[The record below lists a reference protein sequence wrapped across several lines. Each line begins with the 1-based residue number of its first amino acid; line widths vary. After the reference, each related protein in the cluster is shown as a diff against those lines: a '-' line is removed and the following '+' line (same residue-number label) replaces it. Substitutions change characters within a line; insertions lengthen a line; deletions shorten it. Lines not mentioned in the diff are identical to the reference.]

1 MMYIAG
7 RGKARRTH
15 RMLAP
20 GREDPL
26 AVKVLKGLAVPV
38 REEVSLQS
46 SERDNAPAIV
56 APDKSA
62 VPLFEPF
69 RFPG

>member
-1 MMYIAG
+1 MMLIAR
-7 RGKARRTH
+7 RGKARRTL
-15 RMLAP
+15 RIRGP

-26 AVKVLKGLAVPV
+26 AVKELKGLAVCA
-38 REEVSLQS
+38 REEGSRRT
-46 SERDNAPAIV
+46 SEAGNAPAV
-56 APDKSA
+56 ASHKSG